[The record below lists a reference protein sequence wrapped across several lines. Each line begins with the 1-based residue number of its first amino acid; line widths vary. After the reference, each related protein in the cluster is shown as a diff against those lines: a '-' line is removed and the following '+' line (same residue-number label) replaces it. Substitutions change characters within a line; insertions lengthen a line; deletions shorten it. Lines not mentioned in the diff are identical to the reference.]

1 MLGQV
6 NPEAGDAFQ
15 SFKQQLCSA
24 PTLVPHDPK
33 LHVIVKADA
42 DVNGTGC
49 NWEVM
54 TVKLALEKWG
64 NWLEGAVV
72 D

>member
-1 MLGQV
+1 MHSSPSNSSCALL
-6 NPEAGDAFQ
+6 PPLSHMTQ
-15 SFKQQLCSA
+15 SSIF
-24 PTLVPHDPK
+24 
-33 LHVIVKADA
+33 IVKADA